1 MDLPVSRNAET
12 GPNAGLIKAQTGME
26 ARKGAVRLRLEGLLN
41 AREIGV
47 GLALV
52 VMCAVLAS
60 TTDGFL
66 TVLNLLNIGRQISLL
81 GIMAIGMTFVLT
93 CGDVDLSVGSN
104 YAFSGIV
111 CGMLI
116 DQGWSLVPAAGVA
129 LVCGLAIGLINGLL
143 STYGRL
149 PSLIA
154 TLGMLS
160 VVRGGALILTN
171 GSPVTV
177 DRSSGGMPST
187 LDTFFALGQGHLFG
201 VIPMQLVFFVIVA
214 AIGWIILSFTNFGF
228 RVFAVGGSPKAARV
242 SGISVERVRIAAF
255 MLLGVL
261 CALAG
266 MLSLAFLPS
275 SQAGQTGLGLELDVI
290 AATIIGGTSLSGGEG
305 TIAGTILGVL
315 IVGVLRNGLI
325 LLGISPFV
333 QVLMIGAVIIG
344 AVAIDKWTVNR
355 GTG

>member
-1 MDLPVSRNAET
+1 MSQPVMNRPQSGSSVGLRGATEGGAAGSRA
-12 GPNAGLIKAQTGME
+12 A
-26 ARKGAVRLRLEGLLN
+26 RLRL
-41 AREIGV
+41 ARFLRTRELGV
-47 GLALV
+47 GLALL
-52 VMCAVLAS
+52 VMCVVLAC
-60 TTDGFL
+60 TTGGFL
-66 TVLNLLNIGRQISLL
+66 SLLNLLNIGRQISLL
-81 GIMAIGMTFVLT
+81 GIMAVGMTFVLT

-104 YAFSGIV
+104 YALSGII

-116 DQGWSLVPAAGVA
+116 DQGWLLAPAIAAA
-129 LVCGLAIGLINGLL
+129 LVCGLIIGLVNGLL

-160 VVRGGALILTN
+160 VVRGGALILTS

-177 DRSSGGMPST
+177 DLSSGGKPAT
-187 LDTFFALGQGHLFG
+187 LNNFFAMGQGHLFG
-201 VIPMQLVFFVIVA
+201 VIPMQLVFFVLVA
-214 AIGWIILSFTNFGF
+214 ILGWVILTFTNFGF

-242 SGISVERVRIAAF
+242 SGISVEKVKIAAF

-261 CALAG
+261 CAFAG
-266 MLSLAFLPS
+266 ILSLSFLPS

-305 TIAGTILGVL
+305 TIVGTILGVL

-325 LLGISPFV
+325 LLGVSPFV
-333 QVLMIGAVIIG
+333 QVFMIGAVIIG
-344 AVAIDKWTVNR
+344 AVAIDRWTVNR
-355 GTG
+355 GTA